1 MEHRFQVNL
10 KGLITLLSENLYS
23 GPRVYVR
30 ELLQNAVDAI
40 RARAIAEGRG
50 EGDTA
55 DGRIEIEVSE
65 GDTPTVV
72 FHDNGIGLEEAEV
85 HSLLATIGESSKR
98 DDLGKA
104 RGDFIGQF
112 GIGLLSCFMVAEDIV
127 VITRSIRPGATP
139 VEWRGRQDGTYAVR
153 TVQSDVAPGTR
164 VFLRARADAREWC
177 TAAKVRELVQFF
189 GSLLPV
195 PISMRSARGATRLND
210 ESPPWRQEY
219 GSLEAL
225 RAAMLEYGR
234 RTFDADF
241 FDVIPLQSTAGGVE
255 GLAFVLPYSPSPAA
269 RAQHRVYLKNMLL
282 SENAEGIL
290 PEWAFFVRC
299 VVNAD
304 GLRPNAARE
313 AFYEDATLERTRDQ
327 LGECLRGY
335 LLRLANTDPQRLTRL
350 VMLHHMAIKALAVH
364 DDESY
369 RVFIN
374 WIPFE
379 TSSGVMTLGEY
390 RRRHPVVRYAPTV
403 DQFRQVARV
412 AAAQDLCVI
421 NAGYAYDEKLLSRLP
436 DVIAGA
442 EVEEVDA
449 GTLSRAF
456 EDLSID
462 ERDACFM
469 LIREADA
476 VVHPFRCAAEVAR
489 FQPRELAT
497 LYSTSRDAAL
507 FRGAQQA
514 SEIADTHWAGVLGN
528 VLGETPVPYAKLFL
542 NYNNPLIRRLA
553 GLSDTALLRRCVGML
568 YVQALLLGM
577 YPLSA
582 QEMQLLNGG
591 ILGLIE
597 AAIGR
602 EPQGGSRP

>member
-23 GPRVYVR
+23 GSRVYVR

-40 RARAIAEGRG
+40 RARGMAEQGWS
-50 EGDTA
+50 

-65 GDTPTVV
+65 GDAPTVV
-72 FHDNGIGLEEAEV
+72 FHDNGIGLEEADV
-85 HSLLATIGESSKR
+85 HRLLATIGESSKR

-112 GIGLLSCFMVAEDIV
+112 GIGLLSCFMVAEEIV
-127 VITRSIRPGATP
+127 VITRSIRSGASP
-139 VEWRGRQDGTYAVR
+139 VEWRGRQDGTYSVR
-153 TVQSDVAPGTR
+153 TVQSEVAPGTR

-177 TAAKVRELVQFF
+177 TAAKVRELVRFF

-195 PISMRSARGATRLND
+195 PIYLRTARGATCLND
-210 ESPPWRQEY
+210 ELPPWRQEH
-219 GSLEAL
+219 GSLEES

-241 FDVIPLQSTAGGVE
+241 FDVIPLQSAAGGVE

-269 RAQHRVYLKNMLL
+269 KAQHRVYLKNMLL
-282 SENAEGIL
+282 SENAEGLL

-313 AFYEDATLERTRDQ
+313 AFYEDATLERTREQ
-327 LGECLRGY
+327 LGECLRSY
-335 LLRLANTDPQRLTRL
+335 LLRLAGADPQRLAAL
-350 VMLHHMAIKALAVH
+350 VMLHHLAIKALAVH
-364 DDESY
+364 DDDSY

-379 TSSGVMTLGEY
+379 TSSGTMTLGEY
-390 RRRHPVVRYAPTV
+390 RRRHSVVRYVPTV

-412 AAAQDLCVI
+412 ASAQDLCVI
-421 NAGYAYDEKLLSRLP
+421 NAGYTYDEKLLKRLP
-436 DVIAGA
+436 DVMAGV

-449 GTLSRAF
+449 GTLARAF

-462 ERDACFM
+462 ERNACFT
-469 LIREADA
+469 LISEADA
-476 VVHPFRCAAEVAR
+476 VVHPFRCATEVAR

-514 SEIADTHWAGVLGN
+514 TEIAGAHWAGVLGN
-528 VLGETPVPYAKLFL
+528 VLGDAPAPYAKLFL

-553 GLSDTALLRRCVGML
+553 AVSDAALLRRCIGML

-577 YPLSA
+577 FPLTA
-582 QEMQLLNGG
+582 REMQLLNGG
-591 ILGLIE
+591 ILGLID

-602 EPQGGSRP
+602 QKEGDSLP

>member
-40 RARAIAEGRG
+40 RAREMAQGDEGAR
-50 EGDTA
+50 

-72 FHDNGIGLEEAEV
+72 FHDNGIGLDEADV
-85 HSLLATIGESSKR
+85 HRLLATIGESSKR
-98 DDLGKA
+98 DDVSKA

-112 GIGLLSCFMVAEDIV
+112 GIGLLSCFMVAEEIV
-127 VITRSIRPGATP
+127 VITRSIHAGAVP
-139 VEWRGRQDGTYAVR
+139 VKWRGRQDGTYSVR

-177 TAAKVRELVQFF
+177 TATKVRELVQFF

-195 PISMRSARGATRLND
+195 PIYLRTARGATRLND
-210 ESPPWRQEY
+210 ELPPWRQEH
-219 GSLEAL
+219 GSLEES
-225 RAAMLEYGR
+225 RSAMLEYGR
-234 RTFDADF
+234 QTFDADF
-241 FDVIPLQSTAGGVE
+241 FDVIPLQSAAGGVE

-299 VVNAD
+299 VVNAA

-313 AFYEDATLERTRDQ
+313 AFYEDAALERTREQ
-327 LGECLRGY
+327 LGECLRAY
-335 LLRLANTDPQRLTRL
+335 LLRLASTDPQRLTRL
-350 VMLHHMAIKALAVH
+350 VMLHHLAIKALAVH

-379 TSSGVMTLGEY
+379 TSAGVMTLGEY
-390 RRRHPVVRYAPTV
+390 RRRYPVVRYVPTV

-421 NAGYAYDEKLLSRLP
+421 NAGYTYDEKLLKRLP
-436 DVIAGA
+436 DVMAGA

-449 GTLSRAF
+449 GALSRAF

-462 ERDACFM
+462 ERDACFA

-476 VVHPFRCAAEVAR
+476 VVHPFRCATEIAR

-514 SEIADTHWAGVLGN
+514 SEIADTHWSGVLGN
-528 VLGETPVPYAKLFL
+528 VLGDTPAPYAKLFL

-553 GLSDTALLRRCVGML
+553 LLSDAALLRRCIGML

-577 YPLSA
+577 YPLTA
-582 QEMQLLNGG
+582 REMQLLNGG

-597 AAIGR
+597 AAIAR
-602 EPQGGSRP
+602 EPDGEAAHE